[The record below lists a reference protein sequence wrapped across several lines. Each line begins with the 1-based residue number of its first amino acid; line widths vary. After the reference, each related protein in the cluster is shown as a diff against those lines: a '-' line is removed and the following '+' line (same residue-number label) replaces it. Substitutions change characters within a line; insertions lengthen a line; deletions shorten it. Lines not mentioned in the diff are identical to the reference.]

1 MRFTRIT
8 SPTFGSSN
16 RRKKKKMKEEG
27 KVIPY
32 YFNLVG
38 HDFFLANIY
47 LEQSDNNSIET
58 DYWKKFAYKNWS

>member
-1 MRFTRIT
+1 
-8 SPTFGSSN
+8 
-16 RRKKKKMKEEG
+16 MKEEG

-38 HDFFLANIY
+38 HDSFLANIY

>member
-38 HDFFLANIY
+38 HDSFFSQYILG
-47 LEQSDNNSIET
+47 SDNNSIET

>member
-1 MRFTRIT
+1 
-8 SPTFGSSN
+8 
-16 RRKKKKMKEEG
+16 MKEEG